1 MRKRREPQTIGKQL
15 SLFERRGITYI
26 PSSAPGA
33 SQAGDIREVDLRS
46 ELAQMKTLTRG
57 LLGEVMSLSNLN
69 RAYGAVMRNGGA
81 AGVDGMET
89 KDLGAFMSSEG
100 STLRESVL
108 TGTYEP
114 QAVRGVRI
122 PKPNGG
128 ERQLG
133 IPTVRDRLIQQALHQ
148 QMRPFYE
155 GIFSESSYGFRP
167 GRSALDAVAQASK
180 YVSEGYTWVVDI
192 DLKRFFDQINHDRL
206 MQRLSQGMGDKELL
220 RLIHRYL
227 RSGLMQDGL
236 ESQRTSGT
244 PQGGPLSPLLSNI
257 YLDELDQELEKRGH
271 RFCRYADDCN
281 IFVGSRKAGER
292 VMASVIAFIE
302 RKLKLQV
309 NHEKSGVRPCS
320 SVKFLGYT
328 ILSDGRIRIA
338 DQSLKR
344 FKQKVREITKRNRG
358 VKFSQVIE
366 ELNQVIQ
373 GWTIYFRLANA
384 WLPWQQLDGWIR
396 RRLRCYRLKQCGRKY
411 TVYKLLRSLG
421 AGERPAWNA
430 VMYGGRWWALS
441 RKPVCATAMGINWF
455 AQQGLQSLAYV
466 HQRVQTS
473 QKPP

>member
-1 MRKRREPQTIGKQL
+1 
-15 SLFERRGITYI
+15 
-26 PSSAPGA
+26 
-33 SQAGDIREVDLRS
+33 
-46 ELAQMKTLTRG
+46 MKTLTRG

-81 AGVDGMET
+81 AGVDGMVTE
-89 KDLGAFMSSEG
+89 DLGAFMSSEG
-100 STLRESVL
+100 STIRESVL

-133 IPTVRDRLIQQALHQ
+133 IPTVIDRLIQQAMHQ
-148 QMRPFYE
+148 QMSPHYE

-167 GRSALDAVAQASK
+167 GRSALDAVAQASE
-180 YVSEGYTWVVDI
+180 YVSEGYNWVVDI
-192 DLKRFFDQINHDRL
+192 DLKSFFDEINHDRL
-206 MQRLSQGMGDKELL
+206 MQRLSQGIGDKELL

-257 YLDELDQELEKRGH
+257 YLDELDKELEKRGH

-281 IFVGSRKAGER
+281 IFVGSQKAGER
-292 VMASVIAFIE
+292 VMASVIKFIE
-302 RKLKLQV
+302 HKLKLKV
-309 NHEKSGVRPCS
+309 NYEKSGVRPCS

-421 AGERPAWNA
+421 AEERPAWNA

-455 AQQGLQSLAYV
+455 TQQGLQSLAHV

-473 QKPP
+473 RKPP

>member
-1 MRKRREPQTIGKQL
+1 
-15 SLFERRGITYI
+15 
-26 PSSAPGA
+26 
-33 SQAGDIREVDLRS
+33 
-46 ELAQMKTLTRG
+46 
-57 LLGEVMSLSNLN
+57 
-69 RAYGAVMRNGGA
+69 
-81 AGVDGMET
+81 
-89 KDLGAFMSSEG
+89 MSSEG
-100 STLRESVL
+100 STIRESVL

-133 IPTVRDRLIQQALHQ
+133 IPTVIDRMIQQAMHQ
-148 QMRPFYE
+148 QISPYYE

-167 GRSALDAVAQASK
+167 GRSAWDAVAQASE

-192 DLKRFFDQINHDRL
+192 DLKRFFDEINHDRL
-206 MQRLSQGMGDKELL
+206 MQRLSQGIGDKELL

-257 YLDELDQELEKRGH
+257 YLDELDKELEKRGH

-281 IFVGSRKAGER
+281 IFVRSRQAGER
-292 VMASVIAFIE
+292 VMASVIDFIE
-302 RKLKLQV
+302 RKLKLKV
-309 NHEKSGVRPCS
+309 NYEKSEVRPCS

-328 ILSDGRIRIA
+328 ILADGRIRIA

-344 FKQKVREITKRNRG
+344 FKQKVREIAKRNRG

-396 RRLRCYRLKQCGRKY
+396 RRLRLERYPLGI
-411 TVYKLLRSLG
+411 G
-421 AGERPAWNA
+421 AGRIREYWKVR
-430 VMYGGRWWALS
+430 S
-441 RKPVCATAMGINWF
+441 EKATSSKSSFLG
-455 AQQGLQSLAYV
+455 
-466 HQRVQTS
+466 
-473 QKPP
+473 

>member
-1 MRKRREPQTIGKQL
+1 
-15 SLFERRGITYI
+15 
-26 PSSAPGA
+26 
-33 SQAGDIREVDLRS
+33 
-46 ELAQMKTLTRG
+46 MKTLTRG

-257 YLDELDQELEKRGH
+257 YLDELDKELEKRGH

-302 RKLKLQV
+302 RNLKLQV
-309 NHEKSGVRPCS
+309 NHEKSGVRLCS

-466 HQRVQTS
+466 HQRGQTS